1 MAVLGIHYLCRLKGL
16 GKAANNFVVGANINT
31 LYLSAKRIY
40 IKLTKNLY
48 LCVQYFYNQSIMDKT
63 DRYKIL
69 VRHIVN
75 SGLAESQKD
84 LGRKIGYKNE
94 SYFSQVINGKVD
106 EPKEFIRKLK
116 SVLPALN
123 EEWVRQ
129 GEGEMLKSGQD
140 GVQKEVPARN
150 SQKVY
155 LLPVSAQAG
164 PLNDFIASVYAGQCD
179 SILSPIAGA
188 ELALTVAGD
197 SMTPEY
203 PNGSIIFIKRINERA
218 FINWGNVYLLDTCN
232 GIIVKKVFPTEEA
245 AVLQCVSINSNYP
258 PFTVNMA
265 DIYGIYRVL
274 LCMSVK

>member
-1 MAVLGIHYLCRLKGL
+1 MNLEIFQIRNVMEATIKQRLIS
-16 GKAANNFVVGANINT
+16 FI
-31 LYLSAKRIY
+31 
-40 IKLTKNLY
+40 
-48 LCVQYFYNQSIMDKT
+48 
-63 DRYKIL
+63 
-69 VRHIVN
+69 
-75 SGLAESQKD
+75 E
-84 LGRKIGYKNE
+84 YKNIPVRKFE
-94 SYFSQVINGKVD
+94 ILCKLSNGYIRSLRNAPSVD
-106 EPKEFIRKLK
+106 KL
-116 SVLPALN
+116 SHILETFPDLN
-123 EEWVRQ
+123 RIWLLT

-150 SQKVY
+150 PQEVY

-164 PLNDFIASVYAGQCD
+164 SLNDFVASVKKEECEK
-179 SILSPIAGA
+179 IISPIYDVDFAI
-188 ELALTVAGD
+188 TVSGD
-197 SMTPEY
+197 SMAPEY
-203 PNGSIIFIKRINERA
+203 PNGSIIFIKRINERV

>member
-1 MAVLGIHYLCRLKGL
+1 MPENQTVKSRLIAFIAYLGIGQGKFEKNCGL
-16 GKAANNFVVGANINT
+16 ANAYVANIRESVTPKKLQQISQHYPELNT
-31 LYLSAKRIY
+31 GWL
-40 IKLTKNLY
+40 LT
-48 LCVQYFYNQSIMDKT
+48 
-63 DRYKIL
+63 
-69 VRHIVN
+69 
-75 SGLAESQKD
+75 
-84 LGRKIGYKNE
+84 
-94 SYFSQVINGKVD
+94 
-106 EPKEFIRKLK
+106 
-116 SVLPALN
+116 
-123 EEWVRQ
+123 
-129 GEGEMLKSGQD
+129 GEGEMLKSGQG

-150 SQKVY
+150 PQEVC

-164 PLNDFIASVYAGQCD
+164 SLNDFVASVKKEECEK
-179 SILSPIAGA
+179 IISPIYDVDFAI
-188 ELALTVAGD
+188 TVSGD
-197 SMTPEY
+197 SMAPEY